1 MGQSQCQTV
10 GAASGRDN
18 GQKTQTFFHYTTE
31 EAAQNIAR
39 SGVILKSSRYD
50 DAAFGSG
57 VYFTKIPPSRPQ
69 HEIALNNYDGSAS
82 FAAMKMA
89 RGEHCLMTQFTT

>member
-1 MGQSQCQTV
+1 M
-10 GAASGRDN
+10 AASGRDI
-18 GQKTQTFFHYTTE
+18 GKKTQTFFHYTTE
-31 EAAQNIAR
+31 EAAENIAR
-39 SGVILKSSRYD
+39 SGVILKSSETGRYD

-82 FAAMKMA
+82 YAAINMA
-89 RGEHCLMTQFTT
+89 RGEHCLTTQFTT